1 MQGLADS
8 HGRRFR
14 YLRLSVTD
22 ACNFRCVYCLPN
34 GYRKPA
40 GAQAPLGV
48 SEIRN
53 LVSGF
58 AAMGFWKVR
67 LTGGEP
73 TLRRDIVEIA
83 HEISSIPGIRKVAL
97 TTNGYR
103 LAQLAGPLRAAG
115 VNALNV
121 SIDSLNAERFRKITG
136 QNRLHD
142 VLKGIDAAFSSGFSA
157 IKVNAVLMKGHNDLD
172 LDSYLEWIRRAP
184 ISVRFIELM
193 RTGDNRKLFE
203 GRHLS
208 AGTIQ
213 LKLLAWGWSMRHRSE
228 GDGPAVEFEHPE
240 YVGRIG
246 LIAPYSRDFC
256 RSCNRLRVS
265 SQGDLRLCLFGEEG
279 HPLRHLLRF
288 EHQRDELIAAVREL
302 IGEKAAAHYL
312 HDGKYGNTQDFA
324 AIGG

>member
-1 MQGLADS
+1 MRALADS
-8 HGRRFR
+8 HGRRFH

-22 ACNFRCVYCLPN
+22 ACNFKCVYCLPY

-40 GAQAPLGV
+40 GAKAPLSV
-48 SEIRN
+48 LEIRN

-83 HEISSIPGIRKVAL
+83 HEVSSVAGIQKVAL
-97 TTNGYR
+97 STNGYR

-115 VNALNV
+115 VNALNISV
-121 SIDSLNAERFRKITG
+121 DSLDKERFWKITG
-136 QNRLHD
+136 QDRLHD
-142 VLKGIDAAFSSGFSA
+142 VLKGIDAAFSLGFSA
-157 IKVNAVLMKGHNDLD
+157 IKVNVVLMKDHNDLD
-172 LDSYLEWIRRAP
+172 LDSYLKWVRRAP
-184 ISVRFIELM
+184 VSVRFIELM
-193 RTGDNRKLFE
+193 RTGDNRELFKT
-203 GRHLS
+203 RHLS

-213 LKLLAWGWSMRHRSE
+213 LKLLALGWSMRRRAE
-228 GDGPAVEFEHPE
+228 GDGPAVEFEHPG
-240 YVGRIG
+240 YAGRIG
-246 LIAPYSRDFC
+246 LIAPYSTDFC

-265 SQGDLRLCLFGEEG
+265 SQGGLRLCLFGEQD
-279 HPLRHLLRF
+279 HSLRHLLRF
-288 EHQRDELIAAVREL
+288 EHQKNELIAAVHGR
-302 IGEKAAAHYL
+302 IGEKAATHYL

>member
-1 MQGLADS
+1 MHELADS
-8 HGRRFR
+8 HGRRFQ
-14 YLRLSVTD
+14 YLRLSVTP

-34 GYRKPA
+34 GYQRPA
-40 GAQAPLGV
+40 GAQAPLSV

-83 HEISSIPGIRKVAL
+83 HEVSSIPGIRNVAL
-97 TTNGYR
+97 STNGYR
-103 LAQLAGPLRAAG
+103 LAQLAAPLRAAG

-121 SIDSLNAERFRKITG
+121 SVDSLDAERFQKITG
-136 QNRLHD
+136 QDRLHD
-142 VLKGIDAAFSSGFSA
+142 VLKGIDTAFSSGFSA
-157 IKVNAVLMKGHNDLD
+157 VKVNAVLMKDLNDRDLD
-172 LDSYLEWIRRAP
+172 AYLDWVRRAP

-193 RTGDNRKLFE
+193 RTGDNRNLFE
-203 GRHLS
+203 RHHLS

-213 LKLLAWGWSMRHRSE
+213 LKLLASGWTMRRRSE
-228 GDGPAVEFEHPE
+228 GDGPAVEFEHPD

-246 LIAPYSRDFC
+246 LIAPYSPDFC
-256 RSCNRLRVS
+256 QSCNRLRVS
-265 SQGDLRLCLFGEEG
+265 SQGGLRLCLFGEKD
-279 HPLRHLLRF
+279 HSLRHLLRF
-288 EHQRDELIAAVREL
+288 ENQREGLIAAVRGL
-302 IGEKAAAHYL
+302 IGEKAATHYL